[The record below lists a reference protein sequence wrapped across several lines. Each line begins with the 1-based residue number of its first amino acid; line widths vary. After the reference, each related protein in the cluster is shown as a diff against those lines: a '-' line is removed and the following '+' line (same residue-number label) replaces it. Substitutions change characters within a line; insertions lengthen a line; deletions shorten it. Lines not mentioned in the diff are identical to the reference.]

1 MTPIEIYS
9 LWKKSTTGDEPTLAE
24 LMAVADDESEI
35 SDRFYRDL
43 SFGTAGLRGI
53 LGAGTNRMNSYT
65 VGRATQGLAEYVK
78 TKSEAPRAAIAYDS
92 RNRSDAFARKA
103 AQVFA
108 ANGVKAFLFRE
119 LTPTPSLSYAVRE
132 LKCDTGVVI
141 TASHNPAPYN
151 GYKVYGPDGCQIG
164 PEEADAV
171 QSAILSADLFTGV
184 ASMDFDE
191 ALEKGLIEYI
201 PDDFLA
207 RYIDRVMKEALRP
220 GVCRDADLKIVYT
233 PLNGAGNKS
242 VRLALKKLGVTD
254 VIVVPEQEEPNGDF
268 PTCPYPNPETK
279 EALAL
284 GLSLCREKGADLLI
298 ATDPDCDRLGVALR
312 HRGDYRILTGNEIG
326 VLLLDYICRTRAELG
341 TMPKNPVAVR
351 SVVSTRLSDLV
362 AGGYGVETR
371 SVLTGFKYV
380 GEVIAELEKSGEE
393 ARFIFA
399 FEESCG
405 YLSGAYVRDKDA
417 VNSSMLVAEMA
428 AYYKKQG
435 KTLIDIL
442 EDIYQKHG
450 IFFSAVDNFM
460 YEGERGMAQ
469 MAGIMN
475 RLRDFTPAEIAT
487 DPVIRALDYQN
498 GADLISGEKMAL
510 PKTNM
515 IEFHLKTGSSVL
527 VRPSGTEPK
536 IKVYYTVT
544 GRDHAAV
551 EEAVASLREDAD
563 RFINGQTQP

>member
-1 MTPIEIYS
+1 VTPIEIYS